1 MLRQDPERISLQRPQ
16 EEDSMVLVDLDKD
29 TFAMLQML
37 RQADETQ
44 NDVLMRLILQFVI
57 TDPNMPQVS
66 LSEKGRRILYGDFN
80 QDYV

>member
-44 NDVLMRLILQFVI
+44 NDVLMRLIIQFVI
-57 TDPNMPQVS
+57 TDPNMPQVF
-66 LSEKGRRILYGDFN
+66 LSEKGKRILYGDFN
-80 QDYV
+80 RDYV